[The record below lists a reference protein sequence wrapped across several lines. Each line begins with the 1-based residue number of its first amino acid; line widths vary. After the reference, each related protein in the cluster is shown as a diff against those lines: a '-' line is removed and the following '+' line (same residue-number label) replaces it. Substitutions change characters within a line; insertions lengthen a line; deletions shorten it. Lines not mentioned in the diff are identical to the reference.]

1 MDEELT
7 IIEQKLENEYKKNY
21 IKNYSNLIIDN
32 IVSIYSVLG
41 NDHNITFKMI
51 CKMSLDTYNLST
63 QDLEFINKTIN
74 EQLRKKYKLKIISKD
89 KNDKLII
96 DSIKH

>member
-41 NDHNITFKMI
+41 NDHNITLNMI

-63 QDLEFINKTIN
+63 QDLDFINKTIN